1 MTPTRTLARRT
12 STQGRAIEARIRAE
26 LEGGRLGVAEVLR
39 SERELAAE
47 FDCSR
52 RTVRRAL
59 QQLVASG
66 YLVSRPRGG
75 YAVASKPSAPHPAG
89 TVAFVQGSRGTP
101 WEWSEFNL
109 AVWNGFQRA
118 AAEAGRTTLAISIA
132 GRAPA
137 EMGRALVEQGV
148 AGAVVDTD
156 DPAVVDALLEAGL
169 AAVPVDSAHPRVP
182 SVTQDNFTAAFE
194 AVRCLAGRGRRRV
207 AFLGCDFSPN
217 PNRLHLQERL
227 GGYLAALDRLGL
239 ESRPEWRVLGRPVA
253 PAVEQ
258 LVRACA
264 RPDGPDAAVV
274 LWPDLLEG
282 LGRAMA
288 AGALR
293 IDAVVWWGCVPERRE
308 RWRSQFPSLPVPD
321 GLAWS
326 AEEMARLA
334 LARMAEQLEGGRAV
348 PGRTLC
354 PARLVAGEPPR
365 K

>member
-1 MTPTRTLARRT
+1 MTELKTLARKT
-12 STQGRAIEARIRAE
+12 SAQGRQIESRIRAE
-26 LEGGRLGVAEVLR
+26 LEAGRLGVAEVLR

-47 FDCSR
+47 FGVGR

-59 QQLVASG
+59 QQLVAGG

-75 YAVASKPSAPHPAG
+75 YAVASKPSAPPPTG

-101 WEWSEFNL
+101 WEWTEFNL
-109 AVWNGFQRA
+109 AVWNGFQKA

-137 EMGRALVEQGV
+137 EMARALREQGV

-156 DPAVVDALLEAGL
+156 DPAIVDALIEAGL
-169 AAVPVDSAHPRVP
+169 AAVPVDSAHPRVA
-182 SVTQDNFTAAFE
+182 SVTQDNFSGASE
-194 AVRCLAGRGRRRV
+194 AVRLLAGRGRRRI
-207 AFLGCDFSPN
+207 AFLGCDYSPN
-217 PNRLHLQERL
+217 PNRLHLEERL

-239 ESRPEWRVLGRPVA
+239 EARPEWRILGRPVE
-253 PAVEQ
+253 PAVEK
-258 LVRACA
+258 LSRACA
-264 RPDGPDAAVV
+264 QADGPDGAVV

-282 LGRAMA
+282 LGRALA
-288 AGALR
+288 AGTVR
-293 IDAVVWWGCVPERRE
+293 TDVVVWWGCVPERRE
-308 RWRSQFPSLPVPD
+308 RWRAQFPSVPVPD

-334 LARMAEQLEGGRAV
+334 LARMAERLEGAHPA

-354 PARLVAGEPPR
+354 PVRLVPGGTGA
-365 K
+365 